1 VYRLVTT
8 DTGYSAA
15 GRVSSGMSEDGQS
28 HVAVPSAAGI
38 RDGDETDLA
47 QAFRAFATPLIQF
60 ACRIVYA
67 EAVAQD
73 IVMDVFLKLW
83 RNRESLP
90 TDLRLEGYL
99 YTAVRN
105 AALDALAHARVEQAS
120 AERGIAEGWTP
131 GMGTPGLSP
140 DALLERAE
148 AKEAL
153 RHAYDALPT
162 RLRQVIG
169 LRWFEGRSYQEIGH
183 ELRISVKS
191 VDNYLAKAMRLLRE
205 ALVNRIE
212 R

>member
-1 VYRLVTT
+1 MTVE
-8 DTGYSAA
+8 TGRS
-15 GRVSSGMSEDGQS
+15 
-28 HVAVPSAAGI
+28 VAHEPLADSVERADRQRMHALWLTGI
-38 RDGDETDLA
+38 RNGNEENFA
-47 QAFRAFATPLIQF
+47 EAFRTFAIPLSQF

-73 IVMDVFLKLW
+73 LVMDVFLKLW

-90 TDLRLEGYL
+90 ADLRLEGYL

-120 AERGIAEGWTP
+120 AQRGIAEGWTP
-131 GMGTPGLSP
+131 GMGTPGLSA

-153 RHAYDALPT
+153 RHAYEALPT
-162 RLRQVIG
+162 RLRQVVG
-169 LRWFEGRSYQEIGH
+169 MRWFEGRSYQDIAC

-191 VDNYLAKAMRLLRE
+191 VDNYLAKAMRLLRK

>member
-1 VYRLVTT
+1 VTANT
-8 DTGYSAA
+8 AHSVSRGATSGTQDDADRAPPEISAA
-15 GRVSSGMSEDGQS
+15 SILKGEESDFIE
-28 HVAVPSAAGI
+28 
-38 RDGDETDLA
+38 
-47 QAFRAFATPLIQF
+47 AFRAFATPLIQF

-83 RNRESLP
+83 RKRESLP
-90 TDLRLEGYL
+90 PDLRLEGYL

-105 AALDALAHARVEQAS
+105 AALDALAHARVEQVS
-120 AERGIAEGWTP
+120 AEQGIAEGWTP

-153 RHAYDALPT
+153 RRAYDALPT

-169 LRWFEGRSYQEIGH
+169 MRWFEGRSYQEIAL

-205 ALVNRIE
+205 ALGNQIE

>member
-1 VYRLVTT
+1 MTV
-8 DTGYSAA
+8 DTGRSVTHEPLADSVERE
-15 GRVSSGMSEDGQS
+15 GRQRT
-28 HVAVPSAAGI
+28 HALLLIGI
-38 RDGDETDLA
+38 RNGNEENFA
-47 QAFRAFATPLIQF
+47 EAFRALATPLIQF

-90 TDLRLEGYL
+90 ADLRLEGYL

-105 AALDALAHARVEQAS
+105 SALDALAHARVEQAS

-140 DALLERAE
+140 DAMLERAE

-153 RHAYDALPT
+153 RRAYDALPT

-169 LRWFEGRSYQEIGH
+169 MRWFEGRSYQDIAR

>member
-1 VYRLVTT
+1 VTA
-8 DTGYSAA
+8 DTAGSITRGASSGTQDDSHRALPVISAA
-15 GRVSSGMSEDGQS
+15 S
-28 HVAVPSAAGI
+28 I
-38 RDGDETDLA
+38 RRGDESGFA
-47 QAFRAFATPLIQF
+47 EAFRAFATPLIQF

-90 TDLRLEGYL
+90 ADLRLEGYL

-105 AALDALAHARVEQAS
+105 AALDALAHARVERAS

-153 RHAYDALPT
+153 RRAYDLLPT

-169 LRWFEGRSYQEIGH
+169 LRWFEGRSYQEIAR